1 MSVESITHRNVIAD
15 ERPFEEWFLEAM
27 NRAGLMLMCSVG
39 YRTGLFDSM
48 AGMDWAEPEQI
59 ATRAELHPRYVREW
73 LGAMATGRIVEVDD
87 ADRFRL
93 PDEHAF
99 FLAQVENGERLAYLS
114 QFVGL
119 LGSVEDDIV
128 ECFRN
133 GGGVPYERFG
143 RFHEVMAE
151 ESALT
156 VLVALD
162 DAILP
167 LVPGLTDRLADGICM
182 LDVGCGRGRAL
193 MALAER
199 FPRSE
204 FTGIDL
210 SEEAISW
217 ARQKAAELGLDNVRF
232 EVRDATDFDRTAE
245 REAFDFVT
253 TFDAVHDQARPLNV
267 LKGIAR
273 TLKPDGVYLM
283 QDIHAHSHIHG
294 NTDQPLA
301 PFQYTISCMHCMTV
315 SLAQGGDGLGAMW
328 GREKAL
334 DYLAEAGFTDVD
346 VHQLQ
351 HDIQNDY
358 FIARKQAAA

>member
-1 MSVESITHRNVIAD
+1 
-15 ERPFEEWFLEAM
+15 
-27 NRAGLMLMCSVG
+27 
-39 YRTGLFDSM
+39 
-48 AGMDWAEPEQI
+48 
-59 ATRAELHPRYVREW
+59 
-73 LGAMATGRIVEVDD
+73 
-87 ADRFRL
+87 
-93 PDEHAF
+93 
-99 FLAQVENGERLAYLS
+99 
-114 QFVGL
+114 
-119 LGSVEDDIV
+119 
-128 ECFRN
+128 
-133 GGGVPYERFG
+133 
-143 RFHEVMAE
+143 
-151 ESALT
+151 
-156 VLVALD
+156 
-162 DAILP
+162 
-167 LVPGLTDRLADGICM
+167 
-182 LDVGCGRGRAL
+182 